1 MTRGVLLFA
10 QNNQDIDYVA
20 IANLAAIKVKE
31 HLGVSVSVVT
41 NDPVADHYV
50 FDQVIPVYDN
60 TLSAKYFY
68 DGTTSKK
75 LHWKNS
81 SRVQCFNL
89 SPYDETLVIDVDYI
103 LNSST
108 LNYCWNQP
116 RDFLIY
122 QKSFDLAPWRDA
134 AEFKYVSDF
143 SIPFYW
149 ATVFFFRKTVV
160 TESFFTIVD
169 DIKSNWSYYKS
180 LYRIHSTTFRNDLAF
195 SIALHMMNGMAADSF
210 AGHMPG
216 KMFYTLGQDLLL
228 DMNSNKMK
236 FLVQR
241 KDDTSSYIPLV
252 TTGIDV
258 HVMNKMSLMR
268 CINV

>member
-1 MTRGVLLFA
+1 MTQGVLLFA
-10 QNNQDIDYVA
+10 QNNQDVDYVA

-31 HLGVSVSVVT
+31 HLRVPVSVVT

-50 FDQVIPVYDN
+50 FDQVISVYDN
-60 TLSAKYFY
+60 SYSTKYFY
-68 DGTTSKK
+68 DGATSKK

-103 LNSST
+103 INSNT
-108 LNYCWNQP
+108 LSYCWNQP

-149 ATVFFFRKTVV
+149 ATVFFFRKTLV
-160 TESFFTIVD
+160 TEGFFTIVD
-169 DIKSNWSYYKS
+169 DIKSNWTYYKA
-180 LYRIHSTTFRNDLAF
+180 LHQIHSTTFRNDLAF

-216 KMFYTLGQDLLL
+216 KMFYTLDQDFLI
-228 DMNSNKMK
+228 DIDKDKMK
-236 FLVQR
+236 FLVQ
-241 KDDTSSYIPLV
+241 KESDPSSYIPLT
-252 TTGIDV
+252 TTGLDV

-268 CINV
+268 CL